1 MTGLLVPLTMACLLS
16 AARHYAV
23 PPVVLEAIRVVE
35 NGETGASRRNAN
47 GTRDLGAFQINSS
60 WIRPLRQKGVR
71 VSFSRLRDNGCVNVF
86 VAAYIL
92 SREERR
98 APRHSLRI
106 AIGHYHSHRPVEAR
120 KYRARVME
128 EIAWLRRHT
137 NTPRG
142 QETSDGR
149 NAIDGRY

>member
-16 AARHYAV
+16 AARHYMV
-23 PPVVLEAIRVVE
+23 PPVVLEASRVVE
-35 NGETGASRRNAN
+35 NGETGKSQRNAS
-47 GTRDLGAFQINSS
+47 GTSDLGPFQVNSV

-71 VSFSRLRDNGCVNVF
+71 LTFSRLRDNGCVNVF

-92 SREERR
+92 SQEERR

-106 AIGHYHSHRPVEAR
+106 AIGHYHSHRPSEAR
-120 KYRARVME
+120 KYRARVRK

-137 NTPRG
+137 NTHRG
-142 QETSDGR
+142 
-149 NAIDGRY
+149 